1 MGWSSTA
8 RDLSQLLME
17 VAWVTVA
24 GALIAVLMGAQSNPV
39 PLWIGII
46 VAALGFGLRRY
57 FVPDAAPA
65 ASARF
70 LMAAAGGLTLYV
82 AIGLLPGVRLDFGWP
97 VNLTQDWLEARHVII
112 GGLLL
117 MVLWLRGT
125 TLGQEEASVFSVT
138 QSFRVGVAIV
148 VIGAIAHILLPVPV
162 GATSA
167 TFLFFGSGMA
177 GFALTHIVS
186 MGPQESAGLS
196 DWPKTAAI
204 TVGGIVI
211 GSVLLAIVAE
221 GDVGR
226 FFTSILRLG
235 AILLTPVV
243 IILAWALGLVVEA
256 ITFVLLFLL
265 SIFREGSEPVTFTPM
280 TPNFSNVERSTDGSR
295 LVPFWVLRFLSW
307 ATVLLA
313 ISGVAY
319 ILWRSFSQRSRTD
332 GDEEGEER
340 ERLEAEGDF
349 GEDLAEALASL
360 MDRFGR
366 RRQRTALPVGDPNDP
381 RAVALGAY
389 QSLLVLAADGG
400 IKRFP
405 WQTPEEFEKTLRVR
419 YGPAEV
425 GLLTRA
431 FTRARYGFI
440 APNDAEAMRIRE
452 AWARLR
458 APTEGESGTWK

>member
-1 MGWSSTA
+1 MT
-8 RDLSQLLME
+8 
-17 VAWVTVA
+17 
-24 GALIAVLMGAQSNPV
+24 
-39 PLWIGII
+39 
-46 VAALGFGLRRY
+46 
-57 FVPDAAPA
+57 
-65 ASARF
+65 
-70 LMAAAGGLTLYV
+70 AAGGLTLYV
-82 AIGLLPGVRLDFGWP
+82 AIGLLPGVHLDFVWP
-97 VNLTQDWLEARHVII
+97 IHLTQDWLEARHVII
-112 GGLLL
+112 GGLLM

-125 TLGQEEASVFSVT
+125 ALGQEEASVFSVA
-138 QSFRVGVAIV
+138 QSFRTGVAVV

-167 TFLFFGSGMA
+167 TFLFFGAGMA

-204 TVGGIVI
+204 TVGGIVL
-211 GSVLLAIVAE
+211 GSILLAIVAE

-226 FFTSILRLG
+226 FIVSILRLG
-235 AILLTPVV
+235 AALVTPVV
-243 IILAWALGLVVEA
+243 IVVAWILGLLVEA
-256 ITFVLLFLL
+256 IMYVVLVLLSF
-265 SIFREGSEPVTFTPM
+265 FRESSEPVTFTPT
-280 TPNFSNVERSTDGSR
+280 TPNFSNVERSTDGSG

-307 ATVLLA
+307 VGVFLA

-319 ILWRSFSQRSRTD
+319 MLWKSFARRTRT
-332 GDEEGEER
+332 GRDEEGEER
-340 ERLEAEGDF
+340 ERLEVEGDF

-360 MDRFGR
+360 IGRFGR
-366 RRQRTALPVGDPNDP
+366 RRQRGAALPTGDPNDP

-400 IKRFP
+400 IKRLP
-405 WQTPEEFEKTLRVR
+405 WQTPEEFEKSLRVR

-440 APNDAEAMRIRE
+440 APDDSEATRIRD

-458 APTEGESGTWK
+458 APTEGESETPK